1 MWKIFWHNIG
11 KSGSTV
17 GYFYMLPGIGLLS
30 ILNFD
35 KGRYYAVVEYLLF
48 FVICLIVSVIIPQ
61 VPKAMFLTPYSK
73 QQRIK
78 YVESVFWMRVLISNL
93 LNIITGVVSYHFGFT
108 RASQLL
114 VQYCVFFIITLYIA
128 MLDYAMSYEDTT
140 DVQKI
145 GYTFLMIINLILML
159 ITASIEEGDSIIWN
173 YALIIVSLLIG
184 LYLVHFYRKYYRR
197 MLFAYS
203 DYEKIENRLLAMK
216 KKGK

>member
-1 MWKIFWHNIG
+1 
-11 KSGSTV
+11 
-17 GYFYMLPGIGLLS
+17 
-30 ILNFD
+30 
-35 KGRYYAVVEYLLF
+35 
-48 FVICLIVSVIIPQ
+48 
-61 VPKAMFLTPYSK
+61 
-73 QQRIK
+73 
-78 YVESVFWMRVLISNL
+78 
-93 LNIITGVVSYHFGFT
+93 
-108 RASQLL
+108 
-114 VQYCVFFIITLYIA
+114 